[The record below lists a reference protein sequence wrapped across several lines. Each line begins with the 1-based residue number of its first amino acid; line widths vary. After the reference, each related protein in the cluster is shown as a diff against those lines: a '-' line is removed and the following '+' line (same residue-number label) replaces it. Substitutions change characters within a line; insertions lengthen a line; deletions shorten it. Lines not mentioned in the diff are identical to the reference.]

1 MLVVVSHDRGFLD
14 RTVEEV
20 LALDGAGAASMVRGG
35 VEGWL
40 RQRAAIAASSPA
52 SRRSTPSTASGTAP
66 ASAVRPARSGGR
78 SPSTLRRLLGQAER
92 TVDQTISARDRL
104 LAELATVGGDHA
116 ALRRIGAA
124 LAEAEEA
131 VADAEGRW
139 LELAHEAEAA
149 GLDP

>member
-1 MLVVVSHDRGFLD
+1 M
-14 RTVEEV
+14 
-20 LALDGAGAASMVRGG
+20 LALDGAGGGLVVRGG

-40 RQRAAIAASSPA
+40 RQRAAVAGSAGAAT
-52 SRRSTPSTASGTAP
+52 RRSTPATTGTAP

-92 TVDQTISARDRL
+92 TLEQTIAARDQL
-104 LAELATVGGDHA
+104 LAELAAVGGDHA
-116 ALRRIGAA
+116 ALRRIGEG

-131 VADAEGRW
+131 VAAAEGRW

-149 GLDP
+149 GLDL